1 MLCLFCPLC
10 SSGISASLDALLVGM
25 ALGLQKI
32 PLPARHNL
40 LISTVTLIGTVISI
54 GLGNLLLPLF
64 PIGIGTR
71 IGSSVLILFGLYY
84 VGKWLLSRWR
94 CNFSPDNN
102 LCQKKKKFAGHREL
116 SLSQILALGCALSMN
131 QYRHRFLC
139 QYYGTS
145 FPSGIGVHLFLLL
158 RISGFRKPSG
168 QVCFPAADRGI
179 YGSRLRFIVDP
190 AGVVSIIPLIRIVP
204 KNLGNLS
211 E

>member
-1 MLCLFCPLC
+1 MTGVFLLLF
-10 SSGISASLDALLVGM
+10 GISASLDALLVGM

-131 QYRHRFLC
+131 NI
-139 QYYGTS
+139 
-145 FPSGIGVHLFLLL
+145 GIGFSASITGLPFLPA
-158 RISGFRKPSG
+158 SVSTFFCSFGFLAG

>member
-1 MLCLFCPLC
+1 MSILPPLLF
-10 SSGISASLDALLVGM
+10 GISASLDALLVGM

-84 VGKWLLSRWR
+84 VGKWL
-94 CNFSPDNN
+94 CPF
-102 LCQKKKKFAGHREL
+102 HE
-116 SLSQILALGCALSMN
+116 

>member
-1 MLCLFCPLC
+1 MSILPPLLF
-10 SSGISASLDALLVGM
+10 GISASLDALLVGM
-25 ALGLQKI
+25 SLGLQKI

-84 VGKWLLSRWR
+84 VGKWLLSRWC

-131 QYRHRFLC
+131 NI
-139 QYYGTS
+139 
-145 FPSGIGVHLFLLL
+145 GIGFSASITGLPFLPASVSTF
-158 RISGFRKPSG
+158 SGFRKPSG

>member
-1 MLCLFCPLC
+1 MSILPPLLF
-10 SSGISASLDALLVGM
+10 GISASLDALLVGM
-25 ALGLQKI
+25 ALGLQKV

-116 SLSQILALGCALSMN
+116 SLSQILVLFRSCPFHE
-131 QYRHRFLC
+131 QYRHRFLR

>member
-1 MLCLFCPLC
+1 MSILPPLLF
-10 SSGISASLDALLVGM
+10 GISASLDALLVGM
-25 ALGLQKI
+25 ALGLQKV

-116 SLSQILALGCALSMN
+116 SLSQILVLGCA
-131 QYRHRFLC
+131 
-139 QYYGTS
+139 
-145 FPSGIGVHLFLLL
+145 FP
-158 RISGFRKPSG
+158 
-168 QVCFPAADRGI
+168 
-179 YGSRLRFIVDP
+179 
-190 AGVVSIIPLIRIVP
+190 
-204 KNLGNLS
+204 
-211 E
+211 

>member
-1 MLCLFCPLC
+1 MSILPPLLF
-10 SSGISASLDALLVGM
+10 GISASLDALLVGM
-25 ALGLQKI
+25 ALGLQKV

-84 VGKWLLSRWR
+84 VGKWLLSEKEKICRA
-94 CNFSPDNN
+94 PGIIPVADTGAG
-102 LCQKKKKFAGHREL
+102 LCPFHE
-116 SLSQILALGCALSMN
+116 
-131 QYRHRFLC
+131 QYRHRFLR